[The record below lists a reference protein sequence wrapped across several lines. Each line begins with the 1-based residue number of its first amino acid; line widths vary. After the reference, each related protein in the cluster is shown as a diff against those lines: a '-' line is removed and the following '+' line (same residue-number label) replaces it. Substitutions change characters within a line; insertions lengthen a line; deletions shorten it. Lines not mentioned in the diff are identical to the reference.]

1 MVIYLDLIFLINLIF
16 DGSLLLTVD
25 LLLKRNTKYFR
36 ILVGSII
43 GELSMI
49 TLFVNMGNV
58 GNDLFK
64 ILLNLLMCLGAFSFK
79 DVRYTFYNF
88 IYLYLVGI
96 ILGGFEYYLYNE
108 FKVGGQF
115 GIKYLIILTLSPIIL
130 IAYCKLSKKFKNDYN
145 NRHSLKV
152 LYDGGEFEGIGYL
165 DSGNKLVSP
174 INGKIIVLVE
184 KEYIVHHKLR
194 LIPIPYNALNHHGI
208 IYCFSPDHVYV
219 DGTEHQNIMI
229 GLSEV
234 KFNIEGCNAL
244 LNARME
250 NL

>member
-88 IYLYLVGI
+88 IFI
-96 ILGGFEYYLYNE
+96 I
-108 FKVGGQF
+108 
-115 GIKYLIILTLSPIIL
+115 
-130 IAYCKLSKKFKNDYN
+130 
-145 NRHSLKV
+145 
-152 LYDGGEFEGIGYL
+152 
-165 DSGNKLVSP
+165 
-174 INGKIIVLVE
+174 
-184 KEYIVHHKLR
+184 
-194 LIPIPYNALNHHGI
+194 
-208 IYCFSPDHVYV
+208 
-219 DGTEHQNIMI
+219 
-229 GLSEV
+229 
-234 KFNIEGCNAL
+234 
-244 LNARME
+244 
-250 NL
+250 